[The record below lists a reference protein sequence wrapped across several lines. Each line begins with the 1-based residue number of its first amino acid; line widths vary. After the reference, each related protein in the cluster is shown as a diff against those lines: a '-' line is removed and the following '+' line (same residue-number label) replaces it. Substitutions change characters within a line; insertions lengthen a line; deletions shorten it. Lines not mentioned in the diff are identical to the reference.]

1 LDPLALGAIAAVVI
15 RDPVLVNVAARLIRP
30 IAILSSAIVLTI
42 AIAVQSTSFKAPVMN
57 SIGYL
62 GLAALYC
69 SLVMHCVFGGAPS
82 VLRTAM
88 RSSVMRS
95 LGKYSYGIYVLHY
108 PILDGVLRVRSR
120 LVASMPGNITE
131 MLFWLSAIGVGFLS
145 SYGAARL
152 SWKILEKPFL
162 DLKRYFDY
170 DVLPVRGQ

>member
-15 RDPVLVNVAARLIRP
+15 RDPALVNVAARLIRP
-30 IAILSSAIVLTI
+30 IAILSSAVVLTI
-42 AIAVQSTSFKAPVMN
+42 AIAVQSTSFKVPVMN

-69 SLVMHCVFGGAPS
+69 SLVMHCVLAGAPS

-131 MLFWLSAIGVGFLS
+131 MLFWLSAIAVGFLS